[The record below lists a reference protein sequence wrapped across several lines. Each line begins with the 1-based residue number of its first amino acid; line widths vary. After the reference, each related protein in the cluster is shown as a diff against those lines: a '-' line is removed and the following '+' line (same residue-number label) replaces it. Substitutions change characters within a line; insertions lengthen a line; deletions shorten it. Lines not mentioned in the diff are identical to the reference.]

1 MLYPDQIIDTE
12 GKVHGQL
19 SEALATLDNPRLG
32 YAKKLGLDAD
42 GVSGTVA
49 ATLSF
54 NLPAKK
60 GLTFDQVKLAVTAD
74 IADAAVKNAMLGQ
87 DLSDGDVKLKLERAG
102 MTMAGAAKFGG
113 APLQF
118 QWDENFGGGDFTRR
132 ITASGPFDAAQR
144 AALGYDLRPYVDGP
158 VDANIVF

>member
-32 YAKKLGLDAD
+32 YAKKLGIDAD
-42 GVSGTVA
+42 GVGGTVA

-54 NLPAKK
+54 SLPAKK

-74 IADAAVKNAMLGQ
+74 IADAAVKNAMLRQG
-87 DLSDGDVKLKLERAG
+87 LGAGGVKAEPDPAG
-102 MTMAGAAKFGG
+102 KTLAGAG
-113 APLQF
+113 A
-118 QWDENFGGGDFTRR
+118 
-132 ITASGPFDAAQR
+132 
-144 AALGYDLRPYVDGP
+144 
-158 VDANIVF
+158 